1 MPAKNGT
8 GGATFHKAVAGKYA
22 RSRFFMPA
30 YFEGVNQM
38 RYWLMKSEPD
48 EVSFDDVLAAPAQ
61 TVAWFGVRNYQARNF
76 MRDAMQVGDGILFY
90 HSSCAVPGVA
100 GIAEVASGPYPDASQ
115 FDSAGKYF
123 DPKATQAQSRWIS
136 VDVRA
141 KEKGRYLPLSEMRTM
156 AALEDM
162 VLLQKG
168 SRLSISPVTAAQWN
182 AILETIRAPG

>member
-1 MPAKNGT
+1 
-8 GGATFHKAVAGKYA
+8 
-22 RSRFFMPA
+22 
-30 YFEGVNQM
+30 M

-76 MRDAMQVGDGILFY
+76 MRDGMSVGDGVLFY

-100 GIAEVASGPYPDASQ
+100 GIAEVASTPYPDASQ
-115 FDSAGKYF
+115 FDPASHYH
-123 DPKATQAQSRWIS
+123 DPKATQENPRWIS

-141 KEKGRYLPLSEMRTM
+141 VEAGRYLPLTEMRTIP
-156 AALEDM
+156 ALDDM

-168 SRLSISPVTAAQWN
+168 SRLSISPVTPSQWN
-182 AILETIRAPG
+182 AIVKLLREGKR

>member
-1 MPAKNGT
+1 
-8 GGATFHKAVAGKYA
+8 
-22 RSRFFMPA
+22 
-30 YFEGVNQM
+30 M

-48 EVSFDDVLAAPAQ
+48 EVSFDDVLAAPGR

-76 MRDAMQVGDGILFY
+76 MRDAMSVGDGILFY

-100 GIAEVASGPYPDASQ
+100 GIAIVASTPYPDATQ
-115 FDSAGKYF
+115 FDPSSPYH
-123 DPKATQAQSRWIS
+123 DPKATPENPRWIS

-141 KEKGRYLPLSEMRTM
+141 LEQGRYLPLSEMRTI

-168 SRLSISPVTAAQWN
+168 SRLSVSPVTPGQWN
-182 AILETIRAPG
+182 AVVGLLREGKR

>member
-1 MPAKNGT
+1 
-8 GGATFHKAVAGKYA
+8 
-22 RSRFFMPA
+22 
-30 YFEGVNQM
+30 M

-76 MRDAMQVGDGILFY
+76 MRDTMSVGDGILFY

-100 GIAEVASGPYPDASQ
+100 GIAEVASSPYPDATQ
-115 FDSAGKYF
+115 FDAASHYH
-123 DPKATQAQSRWIS
+123 DPKATLEQARWIS

-141 KEKGRYLPLSEMRTM
+141 IEAGRYLPLTEMRGIP
-156 AALEDM
+156 ALEDM

-168 SRLSISPVTAAQWN
+168 SRLSISPVTQAQWN
-182 AILETIRAPG
+182 TIIALLKEGKR